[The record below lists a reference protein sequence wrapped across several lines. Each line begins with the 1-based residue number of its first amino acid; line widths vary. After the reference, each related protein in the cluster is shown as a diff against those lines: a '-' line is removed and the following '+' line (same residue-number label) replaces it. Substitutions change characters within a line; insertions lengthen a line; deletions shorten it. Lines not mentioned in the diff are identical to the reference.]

1 MAPAVLASRAKGGQ
15 VRTKV
20 PNASGRHMPTY
31 DSCLVTLTGLVLRV
45 LPRLA
50 LRVRTRA
57 TYACLAST
65 CWLSI
70 TLGALLSADTAGS
83 HFYGGNTAD
92 GGRESALCFTAVSQ
106 AQRRRA
112 CVCRTRRGLR
122 ARVRAQA
129 AHLEIGMAEGGEPA
143 PPTSQTPSESLRPSE
158 PAPAAEAQSAMQPL
172 QPPVHPG
179 QMVGAGSHALPPQSQ
194 MNLQP
199 LQAQAPPPPSGGPRM
214 PQPPPAQPPPM
225 PESQQLP
232 PRPPPCQSPCQLP
245 PPPPPPPPQPQP
257 PQP

>member
-1 MAPAVLASRAKGGQ
+1 MAQSDAQQAGDERRRTALRHGSRSPRLSCKGRSSADESG
-15 VRTKV
+15 
-20 PNASGRHMPTY
+20 NASGRHMPTY

-92 GGRESALCFTAVSQ
+92 GRRESALCFTAVSQ

-129 AHLEIGMAEGGEPA
+129 SSSAPPGACGPCCAVKFVMCAACPLGLARCARVSAPARASGSLDSAHLKW
-143 PPTSQTPSESLRPSE
+143 
-158 PAPAAEAQSAMQPL
+158 
-172 QPPVHPG
+172 
-179 QMVGAGSHALPPQSQ
+179 
-194 MNLQP
+194 
-199 LQAQAPPPPSGGPRM
+199 
-214 PQPPPAQPPPM
+214 
-225 PESQQLP
+225 
-232 PRPPPCQSPCQLP
+232 
-245 PPPPPPPPQPQP
+245 
-257 PQP
+257 

>member
-1 MAPAVLASRAKGGQ
+1 
-15 VRTKV
+15 
-20 PNASGRHMPTY
+20 MPTY

-92 GGRESALCFTAVSQ
+92 GRRESALCFTAVSQ

-129 AHLEIGMAEGGEPA
+129 AHLQIGMAEGGEPA

-158 PAPAAEAQSAMQPL
+158 PV
-172 QPPVHPG
+172 PPVE
-179 QMVGAGSHALPPQSQ
+179 VLPLLAHLVRPLGGCSVSQ
-194 MNLQP
+194 VQRL
-199 LQAQAPPPPSGGPRM
+199 
-214 PQPPPAQPPPM
+214 
-225 PESQQLP
+225 
-232 PRPPPCQSPCQLP
+232 
-245 PPPPPPPPQPQP
+245 
-257 PQP
+257 

>member
-1 MAPAVLASRAKGGQ
+1 MRLWHRATLSKQGTSGGVPRFDMAPAVLASRAKGGQ

-20 PNASGRHMPTY
+20 GNAIGRHMSTY

-70 TLGALLSADTAGS
+70 TLGALLSAETAGS
-83 HFYGGNTAD
+83 HFYGGNMAD
-92 GGRESALCFTAVSQ
+92 GRRESALCFTAVSQ

-129 AHLEIGMAEGGEPA
+129 SSSA
-143 PPTSQTPSESLRPSE
+143 PPGACGPCCAVKFVMRAACPLGLARCCARVS
-158 PAPAAEAQSAMQPL
+158 APARL
-172 QPPVHPG
+172 WVWLCPVPTEKREI
-179 QMVGAGSHALPPQSQ
+179 AG
-194 MNLQP
+194 
-199 LQAQAPPPPSGGPRM
+199 
-214 PQPPPAQPPPM
+214 
-225 PESQQLP
+225 
-232 PRPPPCQSPCQLP
+232 
-245 PPPPPPPPQPQP
+245 
-257 PQP
+257 